1 MYRIL
6 HQGRIFQLNLNLI
19 VNFWIRGYKTYLF
32 CCNANGDDKM
42 IAMVQI
48 ILVGGKVRASA
59 ASLAKG
65 TCGATTGEQLLW
77 SIYCG
82 ATTVRQ
88 LLLKLNTCSRPIY
101 QYDRVS
107 QKECSWT
114 PPHRSHM
121 TSLMTSDAHLT
132 FCLWPIRCC

>member
-65 TCGATTGEQLLW
+65 TCGATTGEQLL
-77 SIYCG
+77 
-82 ATTVRQ
+82 
-88 LLLKLNTCSRPIY
+88 LKLNTCSRPIY